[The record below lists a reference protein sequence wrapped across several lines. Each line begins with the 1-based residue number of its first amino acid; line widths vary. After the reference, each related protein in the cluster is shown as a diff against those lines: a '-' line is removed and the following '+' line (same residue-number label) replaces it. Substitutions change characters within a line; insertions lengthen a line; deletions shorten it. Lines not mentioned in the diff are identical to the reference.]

1 MRLGRRLHPVL
12 SNMSKEVKF
21 VFDERSLEKLSDI
34 KEQGFMDVMQLA
46 TANNDIYST
55 AYREGK
61 AAGLK
66 IATRL
71 AGAIENYLDGET
83 QNNVAGM
90 RQALAAYESEKL

>member
-1 MRLGRRLHPVL
+1 MKHPPVQ
-12 SNMSKEVKF
+12 F

-34 KEQGFMDVMQLA
+34 KEQGFMDIASVA
-46 TANNDIYST
+46 KANNDVYLT

-71 AGAIENYLDGET
+71 AGAIEDYLDGET
-83 QNNVAGM
+83 QGNVTGM
-90 RQALAAYESEKL
+90 RQALAAFETTSK

>member
-1 MRLGRRLHPVL
+1 ML

-34 KEQGFMDVMQLA
+34 KEQGFMDIAGLA
-46 TANNDIYST
+46 KANNDVYST

-90 RQALAAYESEKL
+90 RQALAAFEAASEK